1 MAWRVHLSNQA
12 IMNLHILSG
21 KEPLLVAW
29 TQRDRATYFAL
40 DTGQEM
46 GEHKHTAVGR
56 QSDRWADFLASLNTP
71 AGTPLPLI
79 RTAQFT
85 LLTTEDGKLRLYRMA
100 SGDLLLELDGQEV
113 KLELNL
119 KSELV
124 ALALDRVMGVI
135 AVLDGKGKLHLAQ
148 QNISVGAFDL
158 KLTLGEDAQPAIA
171 IANGGSAI
179 FITDGHDLL
188 LADTSGK
195 VKKRLGVHYLVRR
208 IACSPNGKYLVT
220 SDLETGVIRVYDGE
234 DLTPSHQRHAIDLL
248 QDAAQ
253 LQLLADLPPVSAAP
267 SALVIDD
274 KGNVAFSISGVVCLT
289 TLKELDALPRPT
301 PLL

>member
-1 MAWRVHLSNQA
+1 MTWRVHLSNQT
-12 IMNLHILSG
+12 IMNLHILPG
-21 KEPLLVAW
+21 KEPLVVAW
-29 TQRDRATYFAL
+29 TQRDRATYFVL
-40 DTGQEM
+40 ETGLEV

-71 AGTPLPLI
+71 SGKPLPMI

-119 KSELV
+119 KAELI

-135 AVLDGKGKLHLAQ
+135 AVLDAKGKLHLAQ

-158 KLTLGEDAQPAIA
+158 KLTLADDSQPAVVIA
-171 IANGGSAI
+171 DGGSAI
-179 FITDGHDLL
+179 FITDGHDLVL
-188 LADTSGK
+188 SDTSGK
-195 VKKRLGVHYLVRR
+195 VKKRLLMHYLVRR
-208 IACSPNGKYLVT
+208 IACSPNGKYVVT

-234 DLTPSHQRHAIDLL
+234 DLTPTHQRHAIDLL

-253 LQLLADLPPVSAAP
+253 LQLMADLPPVSAAP

-274 KGNVAFSISGVVCLT
+274 KGNLAFSISGVVCVT
-289 TLKELDALPRPT
+289 SLKEMDALPRPAR
-301 PLL
+301 LL